1 MRPLAG
7 YVPVNRLLTEALGR
21 EAENGHLRGLIYW
34 ADGGGSPDP
43 LFVRMR
49 HGIGCNPPDELRE
62 LVRFEF
68 ETHVDEAALAVTQA
82 AVQSERELLDRWADV
97 VGTSSA

>member
-34 ADGGGSPDP
+34 ADGGGVSADAK
-43 LFVRMR
+43 LTRVA
-49 HGIGCNPPDELRE
+49 E
-62 LVRFEF
+62 VKV
-68 ETHVDEAALAVTQA
+68 THL
-82 AVQSERELLDRWADV
+82 
-97 VGTSSA
+97 